1 MNKKMLVVTH
11 GDLGKILID
20 VAKSIIGDVNE
31 ESIQAVS
38 NEGLSTMEMAER
50 LRSIIDNSSASF
62 FILATDFPGGSCFI
76 ASKKIASTSK
86 TITTVSGLNLSMILS
101 FLTKKD
107 MYNGIQLTE
116 IIKTDGNRAIVS

>member
-11 GDLGKILID
+11 GNLGKTLIE

-31 ESIQAVS
+31 ESIQSIS
-38 NEGLSTMEMAER
+38 NEGLSTMEMADR
-50 LRSIIDNSSASF
+50 LRSIIDKSSASF
-62 FILATDFPGGSCFI
+62 FIIATDFPGGSCFI
-76 ASKKIASTSK
+76 ASKKIASSSK
-86 TITTVSGLNLSMILS
+86 MITTVSGLNLSMILS
-101 FLTKKD
+101 FLTKKE